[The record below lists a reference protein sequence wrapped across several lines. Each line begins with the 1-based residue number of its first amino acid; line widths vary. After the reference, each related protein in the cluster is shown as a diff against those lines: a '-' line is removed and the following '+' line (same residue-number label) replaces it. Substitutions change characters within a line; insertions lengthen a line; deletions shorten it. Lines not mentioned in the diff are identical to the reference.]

1 MKHQIWLGCSAFV
14 HVQRVFMGYPFPTN
28 GYMVWIPE
36 ERKCRTSRNVVF
48 NENETYKD
56 TLNKRV
62 EHGESVAQEE
72 IQKKK
77 KPKKRVLFSDDL
89 IQGPTITTNEL
100 ERSVTSDHGNDME
113 ESSSSENSESKT
125 CPTEEA
131 DQHANDDTPQSLDN
145 YVLARDRE
153 RMRNMRPPSR
163 YEDGNFVAYALTTA
177 EDLEIDEPRSYA

>member
-1 MKHQIWLGCSAFV
+1 MKHQIRLGCSAFV
-14 HVQRVFMGYPFPTN
+14 HVQRVLMGYPFPTKR
-28 GYMVWIPE
+28 YMVWIPE
-36 ERKCRTSRNVVF
+36 ERKCRTSRYVVF

-62 EHGESVAQEE
+62 EHVESVSLKKKK
-72 IQKKK
+72 KKK

-89 IQGPTITTNEL
+89 IQETTITANEL
-100 ERSVTSDHGNDME
+100 ERNVMSDHRNDME
-113 ESSSSENSESKT
+113 EFSSKI

-131 DQHANDDTPQSLDN
+131 DEHVDGDTSQSLDN

-153 RMRNMRPPSR
+153 NMRNMRPPSR
-163 YEDGNFVAYALTTA
+163 YEDENVVAYTLTTT